1 MMILLIARSD
11 DWGLAV
17 LKPLLLYLLKKSRD
31 LGGLIITILKGL
43 LVRKRLLH
51 WRLYFGIANN

>member
-1 MMILLIARSD
+1 MLILLIAWSN

-17 LKPLLLYLLKKSRD
+17 LKPLLLYLLQKSRD
-31 LGGLIITILKGL
+31 LGRLIITILKGL
-43 LVRKRLLH
+43 LVRKGLLD